1 MTGPAVV
8 AHVVTKLELGGAQ
21 RNTLYT
27 VAHLDR
33 RRFRSLLITG
43 EPGLLDEEAR
53 SLPKVEFHRVPSLV
67 RPIHAPLDL
76 RALMDLTL
84 RFKRLRP
91 AIVHTHSSKAGI
103 LGRWAAR
110 LAGTPVII
118 HSIHGFG
125 ITPDQPP
132 LLRRALIALER
143 RTGRITTRFF
153 AVSEANRRQGVA
165 LGLFPPERCA
175 VIRSGI
181 DLEAFRACRVDRRG
195 KRLELGLDP
204 DRPVVGMVAP
214 FKPQKR
220 PLDFLRVAASVRRR
234 RADAQFLMVGD
245 GALRPA
251 IEAGVRSLGLT
262 GTVKLAGWRWD
273 VPEVLRCLDALAL
286 TSAWEGLP
294 RVYLEALASGV
305 PVVGTAVDGAAEVVR
320 DGENGFLVA
329 PGDVEALA
337 ERLLWLLDH
346 PEEAGRMGACGVA
359 LPPEF
364 DARDMVRRQ
373 EAEYERLLE
382 EARAAGR
389 LSVTRGCGTPA
400 QQHATESP
408 SDRVS
413 PAGSTRRGSPLA

>member
-1 MTGPAVV
+1 MTTPAIV

-21 RNTLYT
+21 QNTLYT

-33 RRFRSLLITG
+33 RRFRPVLITG
-43 EPGLLDEEAR
+43 EPALLDDEAR
-53 SLPKVEFHRVPSLV
+53 ALRDVDFHRVPSLV
-67 RPIHAPLDL
+67 RPIDLRADL
-76 RALMDLTL
+76 RALRDLTRL
-84 RFKRLRP
+84 IGRLRP

-110 LAGTPVII
+110 LAGTPVIV

-125 ITPDQPP
+125 LTPDQPAA
-132 LLRRALIALER
+132 LRRLLVALER
-143 RTGRITTRFF
+143 RTGRFTTRFL

-165 LGLFPPERCA
+165 LGFFPPERCT

-181 DLEAFRACRVDRRG
+181 DRSLFRSCRADRRG
-195 KRLELGLDP
+195 KRRELGLDP
-204 DRPVVGMVAP
+204 DRPVIGMVAP

-220 PLDFLRVAASVRRR
+220 PLDFLTVADSVRRR
-234 RADAQFLMVGD
+234 RPDAQFLMVGD

-251 IEAGVRSLGLT
+251 IEAEVHRLDLSGALR
-262 GTVKLAGWRWD
+262 LAGWRRD
-273 VPEVLRCLDALAL
+273 VPEVMRCLDALAL

-329 PGDVEALA
+329 SGDVAALA
-337 ERLLWLLDH
+337 ERLVWLLDH
-346 PEEAGRMGACGVA
+346 PEEAGRMGARGTA

-364 DARDMVRRQ
+364 DAREMVRRQ
-373 EAEYERLLE
+373 EREYERLLD

-389 LSVTRGCGTPA
+389 LSVVRGCGTPT
-400 QQHATESP
+400 QQRATESP
-408 SDRVS
+408 SDRVG
-413 PAGSTRRGSPLA
+413 PAGSTRHGSPLA